1 MKQSEKRLRRLND
14 MGIAKRCPHCLK
26 KLKKISEN
34 QYVCENH
41 EPPIYYPP
49 MAKTE
54 DNDNE

>member
-1 MKQSEKRLRRLND
+1 MAV
-14 MGIAKRCPHCLK
+14 AKRCPHCLK
-26 KLKKISEN
+26 KLKKIGEN